1 MRIGPVDQQ
10 NDLWTQYIRMVVPHD
25 RTTEVLQGQTLPPFV
40 ASWAGVI
47 TDILVA
53 FSSVAIVLAVVWMI
67 WQTISAVVSA
77 AWSGEAISREWH
89 SIWGPIRIVLGLT
102 LIMPVANGNN
112 LAQMFVIQ
120 TSLWSGQ
127 VANTIYQVTLRA
139 MSQPV
144 TQASLVHSDARL
156 AAMVRTVALI
166 DLCSRSATHF
176 QNTERVQGRRVLGGN
191 LGQAWAAN
199 LARENSIGTGASQ
212 RTDGILVNNH
222 VVCPSMVTPLIEP
235 SPRNAWFTSIG
246 MSGGHYARIRQIW
259 TSALEEISAGFLLIG
274 ERLFAGTLGTAG
286 QNAGAEGFDPIE
298 RFRQWE
304 SESIARW
311 RRAAEEAVDVVRAAW
326 NDSQARQ
333 QMESRGW
340 LNAPALIWQRVGIMR
355 DAWAIANT
363 LPEVQNLQPFVAALS
378 DPAQQSRYRSFQQM
392 MSTLDTALLDSRPA
406 VAQAEADA
414 NAGRGSGNQSLD
426 MMRRLAQSMAFL
438 PNIDI
443 FQGSPIMQVADW
455 GFWLIELGSVVWAG
469 SASVGLFSSVT
480 DSIASFAG
488 RAGVPVAPVLEI
500 LSRGIGAFASFGM
513 FLGGAMV
520 LVGVLHAYVLP
531 VLPMIIFV
539 IFALGCLVLLVEA
552 LIAAPIWALGHIKLS
567 GQGVIDNT
575 QLPGYQILLGLFI
588 RIPIAV
594 IAFVFSLLVTDV
606 SLHGVAQIVGPGF
619 GGHVSSIGPFG
630 LIAFLL
636 VFGYI
641 SWQVCIRSFSMINE
655 LPDKVMRWIH
665 IQSPAQGDDGQ
676 RGMTGIVVAGM
687 QRAGAATTAA
697 TGALTN
703 PVRRGIGGPAPGMA
717 SKLPRRLR

>member
-25 RTTEVLQGQTLPPFV
+25 RTTDVLQGQSLPATV
-40 ASWAGVI
+40 APWGGVI

-112 LAQMFVIQ
+112 LAQLFVIQ

-139 MSQPV
+139 MSQPA

-156 AAMVRTVALI
+156 ATMVRTIALV
-166 DLCSRSATHF
+166 DLCSRSAAHV
-176 QNTERVQGRRVLGGN
+176 QNVERTQGRRILSGSI
-191 LGQAWAAN
+191 GQALAAN
-199 LARENSIGTGASQ
+199 VAREAPMGAGAGQ
-212 RTDGILVNNH
+212 RNDGVRVDGNI
-222 VVCPSMVTPLIEP
+222 VCPRMVAPLIEP
-235 SPRNAWFTSIG
+235 TTRNAWFTSVG
-246 MSGGHYARIRQIW
+246 MSGDDYARIRQIW
-259 TSALEEISAGFLLIG
+259 ASALDSMAADFRPIG
-274 ERLFAGTLGTAG
+274 ERLFAGTLGTGG
-286 QNAGAEGFDPIE
+286 QNTGAEAFDPVE

-304 SESIARW
+304 TESIARW
-311 RRAAEEAVDVVRAAW
+311 RRASEEAVNVVRNAW
-326 NDSQARQ
+326 HENRARQ

-363 LPEVQNLQPFVAALS
+363 LPEVQNLQPFVAALN
-378 DPAQQSRYRSFQQM
+378 DPVQQSRYRTFQQM
-392 MSTLDTALLDSRPA
+392 VAVLDTDLLDGRPA
-406 VAQAEADA
+406 VAQGAGGQDAE
-414 NAGRGSGNQSLD
+414 RSSGNQSLD
-426 MMRRLAQSMAFL
+426 MMRGLAQGMGFL
-438 PNIDI
+438 PSIDI
-443 FQGSPIMQVADW
+443 TQGSPIMQVADW
-455 GFWLIELGSVVWAG
+455 GFWMIELGSVVWVG
-469 SASVGLFSSVT
+469 SASAGIFSGVT
-480 DSIASFAG
+480 DSIASVAG
-488 RAGVPVAPVLEI
+488 RAGVSAAPIVEI
-500 LSRGIGAFASFGM
+500 LSRGISALASFGM
-513 FLGGAMV
+513 FLGGVMV
-520 LVGVLHAYVLP
+520 LIGVLHAYVLP

-552 LIAAPIWALGHIKLS
+552 LIAAPIWALGHIKLA
-567 GQGVIDNT
+567 GQGVVDNT

-606 SLHGVAQIVGPGF
+606 SLHGVAQIVTPGF
-619 GGHVSSIGPFG
+619 GGHVSSLGPIG
-630 LIAFLL
+630 LIVFLL
-636 VFGYI
+636 VLGFI

-676 RGMTGIVVAGM
+676 RAMTGIVVAGM

-697 TGALTN
+697 TGVLSSPA
-703 PVRRGIGGPAPGMA
+703 RRAISGPAPGVA
-717 SKLPRRLR
+717 SKLPRQR